1 MSSFDTKDS
10 LLESVNSL
18 FHSLNKGELSVN
30 ELETLVNQTRELYE
44 RAIVLRH
51 KAYEKTVIKTEEP
64 HILVPL
70 EEVEEITI
78 EKIPETVVEESEELV
93 NETVKDNEKPTF
105 DMTFSLFD
113 DLESESKS
121 FDKLNEEII
130 IPETIQMTE
139 TVIEPIVEIRQE
151 VVFDNHAVINTET
164 AKFTE
169 SVIEPIIETQQE
181 VLIDFPNN
189 SDSELE
195 SEPIKSVSQEP
206 KDVFDKMLEIKDNSL
221 GSQLMAKK
229 LDTLIGAFG
238 LNEKLQMTRELFNDS
253 SESFYQ
259 AIDLFDTLE
268 DFSQAKDLLNMFKD
282 EFSWNLESTLVTEF
296 VQKIARRYA

>member
-51 KAYEKTVIKTEEP
+51 KAYEKSVIKNLEP

-70 EEVEEITI
+70 EEAIVTPIENVPEIISETI
-78 EKIPETVVEESEELV
+78 DKQENI
-93 NETVKDNEKPTF
+93 TVKEFEQPTF
-105 DMTFSLFD
+105 DMSFSLFD
-113 DLESESKS
+113 ELESESKPLE
-121 FDKLNEEII
+121 DTNEEVI
-130 IPETIQMTE
+130 IPENVQMTE
-139 TVIEPIVEIRQE
+139 TVVEPITAEIKEEIAVVEPVVE
-151 VVFDNHAVINTET
+151 VV
-164 AKFTE
+164 
-169 SVIEPIIETQQE
+169 
-181 VLIDFPNN
+181 N
-189 SDSELE
+189 S
-195 SEPIKSVSQEP
+195 SEPVNVASQGQ
-206 KDVFDKMLEIKDNSL
+206 KDAFDKMLEVSDNSL

-229 LDTLIGAFG
+229 LDSLTGAFG
-238 LNEKLQMTRELFNDS
+238 LNEKLQMTHELFNGS

-259 AIDLFDTLE
+259 AVQLFDTL
-268 DFSQAKDLLNMFKD
+268 DNFSQAKDVLNKFKE
-282 EFSWNLESTLVTEF
+282 EFSWNLETTLVTEF

>member
-78 EKIPETVVEESEELV
+78 EKIPEIVVEESEELV

-139 TVIEPIVEIRQE
+139 TVIEPIVEIRHE

-169 SVIEPIIETQQE
+169 SVIEPILETQQE
-181 VLIDFPNN
+181 VLIDFPNS
-189 SDSELE
+189 SDTELE

-259 AIDLFDTLE
+259 AIDLFDTLD

-282 EFSWNLESTLVTEF
+282 EFAWNLESTLVTEF